1 MKVVRSRPVHAVAV
15 VGLAA
20 LFAGA
25 GTPLAGAAWAADI
38 SIIGPWARAT
48 VRGASAAAG
57 YLTIANTSK
66 QADRLTGASSD
77 VSVKVEIH
85 ETHMTGDVM
94 RMREM
99 PNGVEIAAGKSVV
112 FKPGGYHLMLIGLSK
127 QLLPG
132 ATIHLKLDFAKA
144 GVVDAAMP
152 VEPFGAMGPPPA
164 KK

>member
-1 MKVVRSRPVHAVAV
+1 MRVVRNRLVRAVAV
-15 VGLAA
+15 VGAAA

-25 GTPLAGAAWAADI
+25 GDLLAGAASAADI

-48 VRGASAAAG
+48 VRGASVAAG
-57 YLTIANTSK
+57 YLTIANKGK

-77 VSVKVEIH
+77 VSTKVDIH
-85 ETHMTGDVM
+85 ETRMTGGIM

-99 PNGVEIAAGKSVV
+99 PNGIEIAAGKSVV

-127 QLLPG
+127 QLLPHT
-132 ATIHLKLDFAKA
+132 TIHLKLDFAKA
-144 GVVDAAMP
+144 GEIDVAMP